1 MKRCYIHLIG
11 SDVLAL
17 MKYYI
22 LYISGLKGNIH
33 LESFGGVFFFITLA
47 TQTAA
52 GKQCV
57 GELPV
62 ATSRHRGFRCASGST
77 AFHLLV
83 LPS

>member
-1 MKRCYIHLIG
+1 MLHLIG

-22 LYISGLKGNIH
+22 LYISGLKDNIY
-33 LESFGGVFFFITLA
+33 LESFGGAFFITLA

-52 GKQCV
+52 GKQYA

-62 ATSRHRGFRCASGST
+62 ATSRHRGFRQ
-77 AFHLLV
+77 HW
-83 LPS
+83 LPLACSSILSFVSAAR